1 MRGGDRSC
9 RIPPRGVWLLLFLS
23 TMTVRALAQEA
34 PEDEA
39 RRRLSDPVSL
49 AADRVTHWKG
59 PDGER
64 WVHLWG
70 NAAILEGPVAVIRAR
85 EAVVRISDESTEFD
99 KVKRLEVYA
108 EGQVRSARLDD
119 PPRAAPRR
127 DQN

>member
-23 TMTVRALAQEA
+23 TITVRTLAQDA

-70 NAAILEGPVAVIRAR
+70 NAAILEGPVAVIPRGKPWCESATSRQSLIRSSDSRSTPRAR
-85 EAVVRISDESTEFD
+85 S
-99 KVKRLEVYA
+99 
-108 EGQVRSARLDD
+108 SARVDD
-119 PPRAAPRR
+119 PPRASAR
-127 DQN
+127 DQNE